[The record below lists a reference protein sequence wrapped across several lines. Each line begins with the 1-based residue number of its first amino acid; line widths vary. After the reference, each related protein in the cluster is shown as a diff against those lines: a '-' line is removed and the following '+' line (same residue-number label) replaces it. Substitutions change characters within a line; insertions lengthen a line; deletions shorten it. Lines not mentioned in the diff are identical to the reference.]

1 MNTTTGYWSTRRDMR
16 SAGYAV
22 LAALILLAV
31 LFGLSGKRT
40 ANAQEDTKAV
50 QNLQASSSQP
60 GEITVTWDAPS
71 SAPRDYRINWAPD
84 GENFPSWR
92 NSSGNAFPTSASYT
106 ITGLDQGVTYKIRV
120 RARYDGP
127 NGGWAPVVRA
137 TVASAPTATPTST
150 STATATATPT
160 HTPTATPTHTATHT
174 PAAAPTATPTHTA
187 AHTPTHT
194 AAHTPTATATA
205 EAEIA
210 DSQQALPETIIPSW
224 DFLEND
230 MLVT

>member
-16 SAGYAV
+16 SAGYVV

-60 GEITVTWDAPS
+60 GEIAVTWDAPS

-84 GENFPSWR
+84 GENFPSRR

-150 STATATATPT
+150 ATATATPT

-174 PAAAPTATPTHTA
+174 PAAARQLHL
-187 AHTPTHT
+187 HTPPRTRLRTPPHT
-194 AAHTPTATATA
+194 RRQRRQQPRPRLRTASRPCRRRSFRRGT
-205 EAEIA
+205 
-210 DSQQALPETIIPSW
+210 SWRTICS
-224 DFLEND
+224 
-230 MLVT
+230 